1 MVRADVISH
10 PKEWAFGGYNEIQF
24 PCRKSILINY
34 EKLAELSG
42 CDSYTSF
49 QSLHNNLV
57 HDALETE
64 KIKRE
69 SRWSQSIAVGEKQF
83 VTRIKKRL
91 GFKAVG
97 RRIKPSG
104 DGFQVREE
112 IRPYI
117 SDFDAENSKIALK
130 NTYK

>member
-1 MVRADVISH
+1 
-10 PKEWAFGGYNEIQF
+10 
-24 PCRKSILINY
+24 
-34 EKLAELSG
+34 
-42 CDSYTSF
+42 
-49 QSLHNNLV
+49 V

-83 VTRIKKRL
+83 VTKIKKRL

-117 SDFDAENSKIALK
+117 SDFDA
-130 NTYK
+130 